1 MRKQVVGGQGTGKS
15 SLLKLLLDTA
25 DISPTATPEQ
35 RNALDK
41 FLRQRSKRT
50 ESIET
55 ACVEICESR
64 YDRVLLSVVDTP
76 GLDFHESRALKLDRQ
91 VSGIIRYLD
100 TQFADT
106 LSEVSV
112 LSVGSFAFLALPG
125 FLLYSSWKANNT
137 PM

>member
-1 MRKQVVGGQGTGKS
+1 MGSQGTGKS

-25 DISPTATPEQ
+25 DVSPTVTPEQ
-35 RNALDK
+35 RTALDK

-50 ESIET
+50 ESIDS

-106 LSEVSV
+106 LNEVSL
-112 LSVGSFAFLALPG
+112 LSFDFFAF
-125 FLLYSSWKANNT
+125 
-137 PM
+137 